1 MEAGEGFH
9 CQQWMQVV
17 LPSPGKV
24 HSSTCKMSIYLN
36 TSKKIYMCKYLYKYI
51 YIVVNI
57 YIYTYTPQYLS
68 FLFLSLDLQICTTEE
83 TDAPDLSPMSS
94 RTGSET
100 LSLSVSIN
108 FSIYIYEL
116 LAYAW
121 KTSVR
126 MDNHWWQYQ
135 YQRKQKDQ

>member
-51 YIVVNI
+51 CRYTDIYIIVNI

-100 LSLSVSIN
+100 LSLSLSPST
-108 FSIYIYEL
+108 FLYIFMNY
-116 LAYAW
+116 
-121 KTSVR
+121 
-126 MDNHWWQYQ
+126 
-135 YQRKQKDQ
+135 

>member
-1 MEAGEGFH
+1 MSSGGSSGGGSGGLPLPAMGAGCASFSWQSQH
-9 CQQWMQVV
+9 VNVQN
-17 LPSPGKV
+17 
-24 HSSTCKMSIYLN
+24 IYLN
-36 TSKKIYMCKYLYKYI
+36 TSKKVYMCKYLYKYICRYTDIYI

-100 LSLSVSIN
+100 LSLSLCLHQ
-108 FSIYIYEL
+108 FFYIYL
-116 LAYAW
+116 
-121 KTSVR
+121 
-126 MDNHWWQYQ
+126 
-135 YQRKQKDQ
+135 